1 MQPARSAPISISK
14 LPVSPH
20 KGDPDPGGTIERA
33 WSRNA
38 AVLSPAQRERLLQ
51 ACRGDRELAAM
62 FAGLYALRVAPGDVE
77 RPDAPPA
84 LRTGEEPR
92 RFHERDVRI
101 YNAFKES
108 LVASASKEA

>member
-20 KGDPDPGGTIERA
+20 KDDPDPDGTIERA

-38 AVLSPAQRERLLQ
+38 AVLSPERGEQLLQ
-51 ACRGDRELAAM
+51 VCRGDREVAAM
-62 FAGLYALRVAPGDVE
+62 IAGLY
-77 RPDAPPA
+77 A

-108 LVASASKEA
+108 LVASASKQA